1 MLIRFCDRQV
11 IDIVLMFDETSR
23 HLEAN

>member
-11 IDIVLMFDETSR
+11 IDIVRIFDETSR
-23 HLEAN
+23 HLEVN